1 MQRQGQHAASGNDL
15 HPHRLPNAAL
25 GRVPDA
31 ARLEPLLAPRLGAR
45 IARVA
50 NAQGDHELPRRRRS
64 QVGRLFEIGLSL
76 PAGVAFRVSDTFNRH
91 VPSHCFHTLETR
103 FRTPLA
109 GRLLCPQRLGD
120 VEGKRQIPAL
130 VGAHNLAVHAAGA
143 GEVHGLEMQQA
154 ALALAHGGDGHSAH
168 VPQELVGLKLA
179 THPRQQRLGRE
190 GHEDAPVERIGRPHG
205 TMSSHGNESV
215 VPPTVEGYEAVA
227 GELRARVLAAHG
239 FRIQRLAPAREQRTG
254 SARIVVARRARQHS
268 FDVHGPSFPQ
278 SRTGPPLTRAGPLP
292 YE

>member
-1 MQRQGQHAASGNDL
+1 M
-15 HPHRLPNAAL
+15 
-25 GRVPDA
+25 
-31 ARLEPLLAPRLGAR
+31 
-45 IARVA
+45 
-50 NAQGDHELPRRRRS
+50 
-64 QVGRLFEIGLSL
+64 
-76 PAGVAFRVSDTFNRH
+76 
-91 VPSHCFHTLETR
+91 
-103 FRTPLA
+103 
-109 GRLLCPQRLGD
+109 
-120 VEGKRQIPAL
+120 
-130 VGAHNLAVHAAGA
+130 GAHDLAVHAAGA
-143 GEVHGLEMQQA
+143 GEIHGLEMQQA

-168 VPQELVGLKLA
+168 APQELVGLKLA

-205 TMSSHGNESV
+205 TMSSHGNESI

-239 FRIQRLAPAREQRTG
+239 FRIQRLAPPREQRTG
-254 SARIVVARRARQHS
+254 SARVVVARRARQHS